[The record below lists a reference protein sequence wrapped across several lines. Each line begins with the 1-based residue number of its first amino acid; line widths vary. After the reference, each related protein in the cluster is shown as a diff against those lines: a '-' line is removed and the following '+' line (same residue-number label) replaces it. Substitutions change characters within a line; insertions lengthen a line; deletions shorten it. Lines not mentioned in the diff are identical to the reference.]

1 MAESTNMSRML
12 SERPAWQDRANR
24 AGSHLERVVRD
35 VLVTYLADTRQYS
48 IDVKPRD
55 LAKLYRGQWGAVP
68 DLAVRNA
75 ARGTTVWVEIKQ
87 QAAAGNAHER
97 ACKFL
102 APGLVRR
109 AEELANVERPF
120 YFVFA
125 GGIVDTPDKSDKYH
139 AEIETWFDAPGWEDH
154 VLKWVDHD
162 PIALCEWF
170 EQSIRP
176 ALG

>member
-12 SERPAWQDRANR
+12 SERAVWQDRANA

-35 VLVTYLADTRQYS
+35 VLTTYLVNAPQYS
-48 IDVKPRD
+48 IEVKPRD

-75 ARGTTVWVEIKQ
+75 DRRSTVWVEIKQ

-97 ACKFL
+97 ACKYL

-109 AEELANVERPF
+109 AERLANVERPF
-120 YFVFA
+120 FFVFA
-125 GGIVDTPDKSDKYH
+125 GGIVDTPRKSDKYH

-154 VLKWVDHD
+154 VLRWVEHD
-162 PIALCEWF
+162 PVALCEWF
-170 EQSIRP
+170 DSAIRR